1 MRNRLIQKLKRSKE
15 QLETRLQRLSG
26 KKGKQDANTE
36 MPPEEPKTALEN
48 PLAIA
53 YQLMGDRSAR
63 FLPLFKD
70 LDQNLQK
77 SGLKVNFKA
86 YVSLTILA
94 SLLIT
99 LSVAVVTPL
108 LLFFIFNLSLMSALL
123 FGVGGAMFTWALAVI
138 GFYLYP
144 FYEADKHKRELD
156 DELPFTT
163 GYMAI
168 LASAGVSPE
177 KIFYSISTLDVP
189 LAASNEARDVIKNIN
204 LFGLDVISALEKTS
218 KRTPSDM
225 LRDTIE
231 GIISTIHTGG
241 NLGAFLRE
249 KFKRAMKLRRLS
261 LKKYSDNLSVLSEVY
276 VALLLTGPLLLVI
289 MVSIMAVLGG
299 GGLGILSPDLL
310 LSLLTYIGIPVC
322 AVIFLIILDSTSP
335 KW

>member
-1 MRNRLIQKLKRSKE
+1 MRKQLMEKLEVFKKRLETGLQKLS
-15 QLETRLQRLSG
+15 
-26 KKGKQDANTE
+26 ANFSNQKAKSLTK
-36 MPPEEPKTALEN
+36 EPKMDLKK
-48 PLAIA
+48 PLSMS
-53 YQLMGDRSAR
+53 YQLMGDKTAR
-63 FLPLFKD
+63 FMPLFKD
-70 LDQNLQK
+70 LDQTLQK

-99 LSVAVVTPL
+99 LSVAVVLSVL
-108 LLFFIFNLSLMSALL
+108 LLFVFNIPLGSTLL
-123 FGVGGAMFTWALAVI
+123 FGFGGALFTWAFSVI

-144 FYEADKHKRELD
+144 VYRADKHKRDLD

-177 KIFYSISTLDVP
+177 KIFHSLSNLNLP
-189 LAASNEARDVIKNIN
+189 LAASTEAKEVVKNIN
-204 LFGLDVISALEKTS
+204 LFGLDVISALEKAS
-218 KRTPSDM
+218 SRTPSEKF
-225 LRDTIE
+225 RDAIE

-249 KFKRAMKLRRLS
+249 KFKTAMKLKRLN

-289 MVSIMAVLGG
+289 MVTVMSVMG

-310 LSLLTYIGIPVC
+310 LSLLTYLAIPVC

>member
-1 MRNRLIQKLKRSKE
+1 MRNQLIEKLKASKKH
-15 QLETRLQRLSG
+15 LETRLQKFSA
-26 KKGKQDANTE
+26 KFSKQNAE
-36 MPPEEPKTALEN
+36 MPTKELKMDLEK
-48 PLAIA
+48 PLSMA
-53 YQLMGDRSAR
+53 YQLIGDKSTR

-77 SGLKVNFKA
+77 SGLRVNFKA

-94 SLLIT
+94 SFLIT
-99 LSVAVVTPL
+99 LPVAVAMSV
-108 LLFFIFNLSLMSALL
+108 LLFFVFKVPLGSVLL
-123 FGVGGAMFTWALAVI
+123 FGVGGALFAWALSVV

-144 FYEADKHKRELD
+144 VYRADKHKRELD

-177 KIFYSISTLDVP
+177 KIFYSISTLNVP
-189 LAASNEARDVIKNIN
+189 LAASSEARDIIKNIN
-204 LFGLDVISALEKTS
+204 LFGLDVISALEKAS
-218 KRTPSDM
+218 SRTPSEK
-225 LRDTIE
+225 LRDMIE

-249 KFKRAMKLRRLS
+249 KFKTAMKLKRLS
-261 LKKYSDNLSVLSEVY
+261 LKKYSDSLAVLSEVY
-276 VALLLTGPLLLVI
+276 VAILLTGPLLLVI
-289 MVSIMAVLGG
+289 MLSVMSVLGG
-299 GGLGILSPDLL
+299 GGLGILSSDLL

-322 AVIFLIILDSTSP
+322 AVIFLIILDSSSP

>member
-1 MRNRLIQKLKRSKE
+1 MRKQFMEKLEAFKKRLKTGLQKLSANFSK
-15 QLETRLQRLSG
+15 QQAKSPT
-26 KKGKQDANTE
+26 
-36 MPPEEPKTALEN
+36 EEPKMDFEK
-48 PLAIA
+48 PLSMA
-53 YQLMGDRSAR
+53 YQLMGDKTAR
-63 FLPLFKD
+63 FMPLFKD
-70 LDQNLQK
+70 LDQTLQK

-99 LSVAVVTPL
+99 LPVAVVLSVSLFFVFNTPL
-108 LLFFIFNLSLMSALL
+108 GSALL
-123 FGVGGAMFTWALAVI
+123 FGFGGALFTWAFSII

-144 FYEADKHKRELD
+144 VYRADKHKRELD

-177 KIFYSISTLDVP
+177 KIFYSLSNLNVP
-189 LAASNEARDVIKNIN
+189 LAASTEAKEVVKNIN
-204 LFGLDVISALEKTS
+204 LFGLDVISALEKAS
-218 KRTPSDM
+218 SRTPSEK

-231 GIISTIHTGG
+231 GVISTIHSGG

-249 KFKRAMKLRRLS
+249 KFKTAMKLKRLS
-261 LKKYSDNLSVLSEVY
+261 LKKYADSLSVLSEVY

-289 MVSIMAVLGG
+289 MVAVMSVMGG
-299 GGLGILSPDLL
+299 GVLGILSPDLL
-310 LSLLTYIGIPVC
+310 LSLLTYLAIPVC

>member
-1 MRNRLIQKLKRSKE
+1 
-15 QLETRLQRLSG
+15 LETGLQLSANFS
-26 KKGKQDANTE
+26 KQKAKSPT
-36 MPPEEPKTALEN
+36 EEPKMDLEK
-48 PLAIA
+48 PLSMA
-53 YQLMGDRSAR
+53 YQLMGDKTAR
-63 FLPLFKD
+63 FMPLFKD

-77 SGLKVNFKA
+77 SGLKANFKA

-94 SLLIT
+94 SFLIT
-99 LSVAVVTPL
+99 LSVAVVL
-108 LLFFIFNLSLMSALL
+108 SVLLFFVSNMPIGSALL
-123 FGVGGAMFTWALAVI
+123 FGFGGALFTWAFSVI

-144 FYEADKHKRELD
+144 IYRADKHKRELD

-177 KIFYSISTLDVP
+177 KIFHSLSALNVP
-189 LAASNEARDVIKNIN
+189 LAASTEAKEVVKNIN
-204 LFGLDVISALEKTS
+204 LFGLDVISALEKAS
-218 KRTPSDM
+218 SRTPSEK

-231 GIISTIHTGG
+231 GIISTIHSGG
-241 NLGAFLRE
+241 NLGAFLRV
-249 KFKRAMKLRRLS
+249 KFKTAMKLKRLN
-261 LKKYSDNLSVLSEVY
+261 LKKYADSLSVLSEVY

-289 MVSIMAVLGG
+289 MVAVMSVMGG

-310 LSLLTYIGIPVC
+310 LSLLTYLGIPVC

>member
-1 MRNRLIQKLKRSKE
+1 MRKQLMEKLEVFKKRLETGLQKLSANFSK
-15 QLETRLQRLSG
+15 
-26 KKGKQDANTE
+26 KKAKSP
-36 MPPEEPKTALEN
+36 MKEPKMDLEK

-53 YQLMGDRSAR
+53 YQLMGDKTAR
-63 FLPLFKD
+63 FMPLFKD
-70 LDQNLQK
+70 LDQTLQK

-99 LSVAVVTPL
+99 LPVAVVL
-108 LLFFIFNLSLMSALL
+108 SVLLFFVFNIPLQSVLL
-123 FGVGGAMFTWALAVI
+123 FGFGSALFTWALSII

-144 FYEADKHKRELD
+144 VYRADKHKRELD
-156 DELPFTT
+156 DELTFTT

-177 KIFYSISTLDVP
+177 NIFYSLSNLNVP
-189 LAASNEARDVIKNIN
+189 LAASTEAKEVVKNIN
-204 LFGLDVISALEKTS
+204 LFGLDVISALEKAS
-218 KRTPSDM
+218 RRTPSEK
-225 LRDTIE
+225 LRNTIE
-231 GIISTIHTGG
+231 GIISTIHAGG
-241 NLGAFLRE
+241 NLGGFLRG
-249 KFKRAMKLRRLS
+249 KFKTAMKLKRLS
-261 LKKYSDNLSVLSEVY
+261 LKKYSDSLSVLSEVY

-289 MVSIMAVLGG
+289 MVAVMSVMGG

-310 LSLLTYIGIPVC
+310 LSLLTYLLIPVC

>member
-1 MRNRLIQKLKRSKE
+1 MTKQLTEKLKAYAKTLETGLQKLTAPFSK
-15 QLETRLQRLSG
+15 QTS
-26 KKGKQDANTE
+26 KSPT
-36 MPPEEPKTALEN
+36 EEPKTDLEK
-48 PLAIA
+48 PLSMA
-53 YQLMGDRSAR
+53 YQLMGDKTAR
-63 FLPLFKD
+63 FMPLFKD
-70 LDQNLQK
+70 LDQTLQK
-77 SGLKVNFKA
+77 SGLKFNFKA

-99 LSVAVVTPL
+99 LAVAVALPV
-108 LLFFIFNLSLMSALL
+108 LLFLVSNISIGSALL
-123 FGVGGAMFTWALAVI
+123 FSFGGALLTWAFSII

-144 FYEADKHKRELD
+144 VYSADKHKRELD

-177 KIFYSISTLDVP
+177 NIFSSLSNLNVP
-189 LAASNEARDVIKNIN
+189 LAASAEAKEVVKNIN

-218 KRTPSDM
+218 SRTPSEK
-225 LRDTIE
+225 LQNTLE
-231 GIISTIHTGG
+231 GVISTIHAGG
-241 NLGAFLRE
+241 NLGDFLRG
-249 KFKRAMKLRRLS
+249 KFKTAMKLKRLS
-261 LKKYSDNLSVLSEVY
+261 LKKYADSLSVLSEVY

-289 MVSIMAVLGG
+289 MVAVMSVMG

-310 LSLLTYIGIPVC
+310 LSLLTYLAIPVC

>member
-1 MRNRLIQKLKRSKE
+1 MRNHLADKLKASIRRLKTRFSEKNSKQNMKTE
-15 QLETRLQRLSG
+15 TPLKETKTDLE
-26 KKGKQDANTE
+26 K
-36 MPPEEPKTALEN
+36 
-48 PLAIA
+48 PLAKA

-63 FLPLFKD
+63 FLPLFTD
-70 LDQNLQK
+70 LDQTLQK
-77 SGLKVNFKA
+77 SGLKANFKA

-94 SLLIT
+94 SLLTT

-108 LLFFIFNLSLMSALL
+108 VLFFVFKLSLTSSLL
-123 FGVGGAMFTWALAVI
+123 FGCGIALFTWAFAVI
-138 GFYLYP
+138 GLYLYP
-144 FYEADKHKRELD
+144 VYKADKHKRELD

-177 KIFYSISTLDVP
+177 KIFHSISTLNVP
-189 LAASNEARDVIKNIN
+189 LAASSEARDVVKNIN
-204 LFGLDVISALEKTS
+204 LFGLDIISALEKAS
-218 KRTPSDM
+218 SQTPSNR
-225 LRDTIE
+225 LRDMIE

-241 NLGAFLRE
+241 NLGVFLRE
-249 KFKRAMKLRRLS
+249 KFKTAMKLRRLS
-261 LKKYSDNLSVLSEVY
+261 LKKYADSLAILSEVY

-289 MVSIMAVLGG
+289 MVSVMAVLGG

-310 LSLLTYIGIPVC
+310 LNLVTYIGIPVC

>member
-1 MRNRLIQKLKRSKE
+1 MKKQVMEKLEAFKKR
-15 QLETRLQRLSG
+15 LETGFQKSSASFS
-26 KKGKQDANTE
+26 KQKAKSPT
-36 MPPEEPKTALEN
+36 EEPKMDFDK
-48 PLAIA
+48 PLSMA
-53 YQLMGDRSAR
+53 YQLMGDKTAR
-63 FLPLFKD
+63 FMPLFKD
-70 LDQNLQK
+70 LDQTLQK

-99 LSVAVVTPL
+99 LPVAVVL
-108 LLFFIFNLSLMSALL
+108 SVLLFFVFNIPLGSALL
-123 FGVGGAMFTWALAVI
+123 FGFGGALFTWAFSVI

-144 FYEADKHKRELD
+144 VYRADKHKRELD

-177 KIFYSISTLDVP
+177 KIFYSLSNLNVP
-189 LAASNEARDVIKNIN
+189 LAASTEAKEVVKNIN
-204 LFGLDVISALEKTS
+204 LFGLDVISALEKAS
-218 KRTPSDM
+218 SRTPSEK

-231 GIISTIHTGG
+231 GIISAIHSGG

-249 KFKRAMKLRRLS
+249 KFKTAMKLKRLS
-261 LKKYSDNLSVLSEVY
+261 LKKYADSLSVLSEVY

-289 MVSIMAVLGG
+289 MVAVMAVMGG

-310 LSLLTYIGIPVC
+310 LSLLTYLAIPVC